1 DAATAVNVLAAV
13 KDGST
18 INYTGT
24 GNGLGIAAT
33 SAYTYHDSTKSYTF
47 DSTGAA
53 VAGAASSLQGTF
65 GTDTNTAKI
74 TIDGSA
80 QEVNIA
86 KDGKITDT
94 DGKALY
100 IDSTGNLTKNGSD
113 TLTQAT
119 LNDVLTG
126 ANSVDDTRIDFDSGM
141 SVTLDKVNSTVDIT
155 GASISAAAMT
165 NELTGKAYT

>member
-1 DAATAVNVLAAV
+1 MKIQVGANDGQTITIDLKKIDSSTLKLTGFNVNGKAAVDNAKATDANLTTAGFTQGVVDSNGNSTWTKSTTTNFDAATAVNVLAAV

-94 DGKALY
+94 D
-100 IDSTGNLTKNGSD
+100 
-113 TLTQAT
+113 
-119 LNDVLTG
+119 
-126 ANSVDDTRIDFDSGM
+126 
-141 SVTLDKVNSTVDIT
+141 
-155 GASISAAAMT
+155 
-165 NELTGKAYT
+165 E